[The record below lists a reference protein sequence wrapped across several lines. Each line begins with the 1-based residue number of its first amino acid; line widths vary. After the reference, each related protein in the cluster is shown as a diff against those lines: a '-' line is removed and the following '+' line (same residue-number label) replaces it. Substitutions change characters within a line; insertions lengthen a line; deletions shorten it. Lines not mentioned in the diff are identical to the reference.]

1 MGLAPLFHYLSAMI
15 YYIYA
20 LYCPVDSIVKY
31 IGLTTDINTRYYN
44 HVRVKN
50 KTDNK
55 SLWVASLI
63 KSGIYPIMVILNEY
77 DNKRQAICAER
88 KLICFLSETIL
99 NHDNEKRLARM
110 NSFQYK

>member
-63 KSGIYPIMVILNEY
+63 ELQCYPIMVIINQYEDKLSAMN
-77 DNKRQAICAER
+77 AER
-88 KLICFLSETIL
+88 KLICALSETIL
-99 NHDNEKRLARM
+99 NHDNDKRRARM